1 MVYLANVVRLL
12 FSIYIILIFV
22 RIILSW
28 LKPDV
33 FNPIIRFI
41 YTLTDPYLKLF
52 ARIRFLRFGYL
63 DLSPLLAFY
72 VLYLL
77 QELVYK
83 TLLAGYF
90 SFELLATLVVV
101 LLFRFI
107 FFIIFIFIVAVGLRF
122 VFELVGLRTHNVL
135 VSFVYSLSETAVRPL
150 RNFFKLRSGSGFD
163 FYVLAALVLLILLRF
178 LILPRVLS
186 LILMAMSYPAG

>member
-1 MVYLANVVRLL
+1 MVYLANVVRLI
-12 FSIYIILIFV
+12 FSIYLILLFV

-41 YTLTDPYLKLF
+41 YTLTDPYLKIF

-90 SFELLATLVVV
+90 SPELLATLVVV
-101 LLFRFI
+101 LLFRFA
-107 FFIIFIFIVAVGLRF
+107 FFIIFIFIVVVGLRF
-122 VFELVGLRTHNVL
+122 VFELVGLRTNNVL
-135 VSFVYSLSETAVRPL
+135 VAFVYSLSETAVRPL

-163 FYVLAALVLLILLRF
+163 VYVLIALVLLILLRF